1 MDILISPRK
10 LHGNIRAIPSKSQ
23 AHRVLICSAFSDRP
37 TTIVCPSTSQDIEA
51 TVACLRQLGAVILQ
65 TADGY
70 FVEPIIDPPKTVQL
84 YCRESGTTLR
94 FLLPII
100 GALGIDATFHLE
112 GRLPYRPILPLWE
125 IMQSHGCYLSK
136 PFDDA
141 IRCHGK
147 LLPGKF
153 VIPGN
158 ISSQF
163 ISGLLFAC
171 SLMDGNSEIRVT
183 GEMQSS
189 SYVQMTQSVLKSFG
203 SNCDEMMICGT
214 KRFITPGNWVVEGDW
229 SNSAFFLAANSLG
242 SSVKVENLN
251 VNSIQGDRKI
261 LEILSLLNTYCTIDA
276 ADTPDLIPILCL
288 VVCCKNGAVFTNTDR
303 LRFKE
308 SDRVDAIL
316 ALLAALGCSAESHD
330 NKIIINPGIIRG
342 GTVDSFHDHRIA
354 MTAAIAATI
363 ATEPLKIKNAHC
375 VQKSYPS
382 FWDDYRM
389 LGGNYEQILW

>member
-1 MDILISPRK
+1 MDILTSPHK

-23 AHRVLICSAFSDRP
+23 AHRVLVCSAFSDRP

-70 FVEPIIDPPKTVQL
+70 FVEPIIDPPNTVQL

-163 ISGLLFAC
+163 ISGLLFAFLC
-171 SLMDGNSEIRVT
+171 SNDS
-183 GEMQSS
+183 
-189 SYVQMTQSVLKSFG
+189 
-203 SNCDEMMICGT
+203 
-214 KRFITPGNWVVEGDW
+214 KRFKIFWVK
-229 SNSAFFLAANSLG
+229 L
-242 SSVKVENLN
+242 
-251 VNSIQGDRKI
+251 
-261 LEILSLLNTYCTIDA
+261 
-276 ADTPDLIPILCL
+276 
-288 VVCCKNGAVFTNTDR
+288 
-303 LRFKE
+303 
-308 SDRVDAIL
+308 
-316 ALLAALGCSAESHD
+316 
-330 NKIIINPGIIRG
+330 
-342 GTVDSFHDHRIA
+342 
-354 MTAAIAATI
+354 
-363 ATEPLKIKNAHC
+363 
-375 VQKSYPS
+375 
-382 FWDDYRM
+382 
-389 LGGNYEQILW
+389 